1 MTSTCS
7 PTRIVCFVVVC
18 VLSIVGC
25 RPKVPEDDENKPA
38 VKSVVSV
45 KVDKIQI
52 HDAIV
57 AVSAIGKTDALR
69 KEKMYSPIAGKIIA
83 LKAYEGRDVRRG
95 DIVAVIQSKESNAAI
110 TGAEAS
116 LLSAKTPKAKAE
128 AEQLLRLARSTQSS
142 VNVFAKFDGVVS
154 TRSVSEGEFVAE
166 NGELMTMIDLSTINF
181 LADVPVRDVSSVKT
195 GQQAMVRFQSFPA
208 KEFPAIVD
216 AINPQT
222 DVQSQTVKARLR
234 FLASSIVETT
244 HLRTDIIGT
253 ATIVTG
259 MRHHAFFVPKTAV
272 LRDDEN
278 TTYAIVILTD
288 DSLSLAV
295 PVTIIAGT
303 DTSVE
308 VAGKGLREGMHV
320 ITEGNYALA
329 DSTRVTVA
337 RQD

>member
-1 MTSTCS
+1 MTSTNLIS
-7 PTRIVCFVVVC
+7 RIVCFVVLC
-18 VLSIVGC
+18 LLPIVGC
-25 RPKVPEDDENKPA
+25 RPKVQDDDENKPA

-45 KVDKIQI
+45 KVEKIQI

-69 KEKMYSPIAGKIIA
+69 KEKMFSPIAGKITA
-83 LKAYEGRDVRRG
+83 LKVNEGSEVRRG
-95 DIVAVIQSKESNAAI
+95 DVVAVIQSKESNAAI
-110 TGAEAS
+110 TGAEAT
-116 LLSAKTPKAKAE
+116 LHSATTPKSKDE
-128 AEQLLRLARSTQSS
+128 AERVLQLARSTQNS
-142 VNVFAKFDGVVS
+142 VKVFAKFDGVVS

-166 NGELMTMIDLSTINF
+166 NGELVTIIDLSTIDF
-181 LADVPVRDVSSVKT
+181 LADVPVRDVASIKT
-195 GQQAMVRFQSFPA
+195 GQQAAVRFQSFPA
-208 KEFPAIVD
+208 KEFPALVD

-234 FLASSIVETT
+234 FPASSIVETS

-259 MRHHAFFVPKTAV
+259 IRHHAFFVPKTAV

-278 TTYAIVILTD
+278 STYAIVVLTE
-288 DSLSLAV
+288 DSLSLAL
-295 PVTIIAGT
+295 PVSINPGT
-303 DTSVE
+303 DSLVE
-308 VAGKGLREGMHV
+308 VAGKGLREGMLV

-329 DSTRVTVA
+329 DSTRVTVS